1 MNQAL
6 EKTQLTIERYGHE
19 TVAQE
24 PINLAFISVKS
35 ETLKHVF
42 AKDFEGKWPGY
53 HKKTDFN
60 SSTKDPLTRQVCR
73 VLSHEQ
79 KILVFHT
86 RTGQR
91 RCDRLLKTHAAF
103 TRFCHDLW

>member
-6 EKTQLTIERYGHE
+6 EKTQLIIERYGHE

-42 AKDFEGKWPGY
+42 AKDFEGSKSDHLVVKLREGMSVARLPR
-53 HKKTDFN
+53 KKPT
-60 SSTKDPLTRQVCR
+60 STP
-73 VLSHEQ
+73 E
-79 KILVFHT
+79 
-86 RTGQR
+86 
-91 RCDRLLKTHAAF
+91 
-103 TRFCHDLW
+103 

>member
-6 EKTQLTIERYGHE
+6 EKTRLTIERYGHE

-42 AKDFEGKWPGY
+42 AKDFEGSKSNHLVVNEKLREGMSVARLPQ
-53 HKKTDFN
+53 KN
-60 SSTKDPLTRQVCR
+60 RLPLNKRS
-73 VLSHEQ
+73 L
-79 KILVFHT
+79 
-86 RTGQR
+86 
-91 RCDRLLKTHAAF
+91 D
-103 TRFCHDLW
+103 